1 MLVTSKE
8 LFKQSK
14 VKNCAIPA
22 PNFIDAQSMKDYIE
36 VADEL
41 SLPVILALAEVHLE
55 FITLE
60 EAAYLGKYYAEKA
73 EVPVVLHLDH
83 GMTPSIIKKAID
95 LGFTSVMIDA
105 SQDDFETNV
114 KKTKEIIDYAH
125 PRGVVV
131 EAEIGHVGSGVNYEN
146 HEETDSQ
153 YTTVADAVRF
163 VEETNVDSLAI
174 SIGTAH
180 GMYKGIPEIN
190 FQRLEEIAA
199 AISTPLVLHGGSSS
213 GDENLKRCGLE
224 GISKINI
231 FSDLINAAQEGINQ
245 EKPVNYLELK
255 KVISHS
261 MKSCLRHYYRVFN
274 TEKIAK

>member
-1 MLVTSKE
+1 
-8 LFKQSK
+8 
-14 VKNCAIPA
+14 
-22 PNFIDAQSMKDYIE
+22 MKDYVE
-36 VADEL
+36 VAEEL
-41 SLPVILALAEVHLE
+41 GLPVILALAEVHLE

-60 EAAYLGKYYAEKA
+60 EAAYFGKFYAEKVN
-73 EVPVVLHLDH
+73 VPVVLHLDH

-95 LGFTSVMIDA
+95 VGFTSVMIDA

-114 KKTKEIIDYAH
+114 KKTKEIIEYAH

-153 YTTVADAVRF
+153 YTTVEDAVKF

-180 GMYKGIPEIN
+180 GMYKGVPKIN
-190 FQRLEEIAA
+190 FDRLQEIAS
-199 AISTPLVLHGGSSS
+199 AIPTPLVLHGGSSS
-213 GDENLKRCGLE
+213 GDENLNQCGLK

-231 FSDLINAAQEGINQ
+231 FSDLINAAQDGIIQ
-245 EKPVNYLELK
+245 ENPTNYLDLK
-255 KVISHS
+255 KVASKS
-261 MKSCLRHYYRVFN
+261 MKNCLRHYYEVFN
-274 TEKIAK
+274 TQQIL